1 MTKKILVGALLIAV
15 LVGAMVWS
23 YERGMAANSALEA
36 TKLMVAVQSQKDCIK
51 IADPDCTSESNRLLA
66 AMVAGQL
73 RRSNLTALS
82 KSDRG
87 VVEAFIREV
96 ESAK

>member
-36 TKLMVAVQSQKDCIK
+36 TKLMVAVQIQIVHLSL
-51 IADPDCTSESNRLLA
+51 IASWLQWLRASYAGLILPPLVNRIGELL
-66 AMVAGQL
+66 
-73 RRSNLTALS
+73 
-82 KSDRG
+82 KH
-87 VVEAFIREV
+87 F
-96 ESAK
+96 SAKWRVLSETVAI